1 MSFEH
6 EKMKTLNL
14 IELKFQKTKGAW
26 NENVFVAEANLMAI
40 KKGRSEKTTKQNSQH
55 KKMKEMACEKG
66 K

>member
-14 IELKFQKTKGAW
+14 IELEFQKTKGAR
-26 NENVFVAEANLMAI
+26 NENIFVAEANIMVV
-40 KKGRSEKTTKQNSQH
+40 KKGRSEETTKENFQH
-55 KKMKEMACEKG
+55 KKMKEMAREKV